1 MATTLVILT
10 VLGVMAALYLMKPIL
25 VPLALALMLA
35 CLLSPA
41 THFFR
46 RILPIGSTGS
56 AIVLFLLLA
65 FLGIYFA
72 FLTAESIVQAL
83 KTLPGDI
90 DHMAQRLSRQVN
102 DIIRDKPYLSR
113 FLPESSTID
122 RLAETNQRMVIES
135 LTYRLADLS
144 GWIAQGFIVLILV
157 LFLLAESQML
167 APKVIRFFAGGASKA
182 KTAETTLHALT
193 RQIRAYLIA
202 RTLINIGMGVVVA
215 IALWLLQ
222 VQFPIV
228 LGIFA
233 ALTNFVPYVGQV
245 VGGALPVLVTLG
257 YSGSVGDSLI
267 VAAVYLA
274 VVGLEGYVVT
284 PYVMGRSFD
293 LNGTTVL
300 IACLFWGFLWGMVGL
315 ILAMPITVSMK
326 IVFQHVPAFYRW
338 ADLMSRDWKPPPGL
352 APVAAENVETLSGIE
367 QPLPVPATENV
378 AAAKGS

>member
-10 VLGVMAALYLMKPIL
+10 VLGIMAALYLMKPIL
-25 VPLALALMLA
+25 VPLAMALMLA

-46 RILPIGSTGS
+46 RVLPIGSTGS

-122 RLAETNQRMVIES
+122 RLAETNQRMVIET
-135 LTYRLADLS
+135 LTYRLTDLTA
-144 GWIAQGFIVLILV
+144 WIAQGFIVLILV

-167 APKVIRFFAGGASKA
+167 APKVIRFFAGGADEA
-182 KTAETTLHALT
+182 KTAEHTLRALT

-202 RTLINIGMGVVVA
+202 RTLINIGMGAVVT

-222 VQFPIV
+222 VRFPIV
-228 LGIFA
+228 LGVFA

-267 VAAVYLA
+267 VAAVYLG
-274 VVGLEGYVVT
+274 VVGLEGYIVT

-326 IVFQHVPAFYRW
+326 IVFQHVPALYRW
-338 ADLMSRDWKPPPGL
+338 AELMSRDWQPPPETV
-352 APVAAENVETLSGIE
+352 PVVEENVETLSGAE
-367 QPLPVPATENV
+367 PLSARVEPVV
-378 AAAKGS
+378 AVKGSGT